1 MKKHQ
6 SGFTLIE
13 LMIVVAIIAIL
24 AAIAIPAYNG
34 YISEA
39 NITRVDTAYQ
49 EGVNF
54 VRAEMSRRQAII
66 ARGGTFPT
74 NTPALWTTALNADGG
89 TAPDGNPAFLEGS
102 ATGTLAGQVGVMG
115 NGVANNPVIIA
126 RPAFDPAVDANTALT
141 AQTATID
148 INGVVTYGAGGGG
161 S

>member
-1 MKKHQ
+1 MKKLQ

-39 NITRVDTAYQ
+39 NLTRVDTAYQ

-54 VRAEMSRRQAII
+54 VRAEMSRRQAIV

-74 NTPALWTTALNADGG
+74 ITPALWTAALNTDGG

-102 ATGTLAGQVGVMG
+102 ATGTLAGQVGVTG
-115 NGVANNPVIIA
+115 NGTDGNPVVIA
-126 RPAFDPAVDANTALT
+126 RPAFDPADDENTALV

-148 INGVVTYGAGGGG
+148 INGVVNYG

>member
-39 NITRVDTAYQ
+39 NLTRVDTAYQ

-54 VRAEMSRRQAII
+54 VRSEMSRRQAVV
-66 ARGGTFPT
+66 ARGGTFT
-74 NTPALWTTALNADGG
+74 TDTQAEWITALNVSGG
-89 TAPDGNPAFLEGS
+89 TSPSGDPAFG
-102 ATGTLAGQVGVMG
+102 AAANAAADNIVVTG
-115 NGVANNPVIIA
+115 NGTDVSDIVLA
-126 RPAFDPAVDANTALT
+126 RPAYDPANDANTALT

-148 INGVVTYGAGGGG
+148 TNGTVTFAAGGGG

>member
-1 MKKHQ
+1 MKKLQ

-54 VRAEMSRRQAII
+54 VRSEMSRRQSVV
-66 ARGGTFPT
+66 ARGGTFAT
-74 NTPALWTTALNADGG
+74 NTQALWVTALNTSGG
-89 TAPDGNPAFLEGS
+89 TSPSGDLAFGAAANAVADNIVVTGDGTDASDIELARPAYAPDG
-102 ATGTLAGQVGVMG
+102 
-115 NGVANNPVIIA
+115 
-126 RPAFDPAVDANTALT
+126 VDADEGLVR
-141 AQTATID
+141 QTATITTTGT
-148 INGVVTYGAGGGG
+148 ITYG